1 MLQDILIKDGE
12 LLIAI
17 QEALVDD
24 RVTQIVTFITHLGNK
39 GYLWIALGVL
49 FLFFKKTRRAGVISL
64 VSLALTFLVVNLFL
78 KDFVA
83 RTRPYEELEAVRLL
97 IEAQHDYS
105 FPSGHAAN
113 SIAPALA
120 MFLNLPK
127 KLGVPILLL
136 AIAIA
141 LSRLYVGVHYPLDV
155 LGGIVIGGAMAF
167 LVNTIANRIQDSRYP
182 GKH

>member
-1 MLQDILIKDGE
+1 MLQEILIKDGE

-17 QEALVDD
+17 QDALVDD
-24 RVTQIVTFITHLGNK
+24 RVTPIVTFITHLGNK

-120 MFLNLPK
+120 VFLNLPK

-136 AIAIA
+136 ALLIA

-155 LGGIVIGGAMAF
+155 FSGILIGGLIAF
-167 LVNTIANRIQDSRYP
+167 LVTTIANRIRDSRYP

>member
-17 QEALVDD
+17 QDALVDD
-24 RVTQIVTFITHLGNK
+24 RVTPIVTFITHLGDK
-39 GYLWIALGVL
+39 GYLWIALGIL
-49 FLFFKKTRRAGVISL
+49 LLFFKKTRRAGVLAL
-64 VSLALTFLVVNLFL
+64 VSLALTFLFVNLFL

-83 RTRPYEELEAVRLL
+83 RTRPYEELEAVRRL
-97 IEAQHDYS
+97 IEVQHDYS
-105 FPSGHAAN
+105 FPSGHASN

-155 LGGIVIGGAMAF
+155 FGGILIGGLIAF
-167 LVNTIANRIQDSRYP
+167 LVTTIANRIRDSRYP